1 MESQDNQA
9 KASTTITSLKLI
21 RLYNPTPVMPK
32 KPVVNKHEHTP
43 KTGDSNGLLP
53 YSIAL
58 VGSALAAGLLAARKR
73 IAR

>member
-1 MESQDNQA
+1 
-9 KASTTITSLKLI
+9 
-21 RLYNPTPVMPK
+21 MPK
-32 KPVVNKHEHTP
+32 KPVVNKHRHTP

-58 VGSALAAGLLAARKR
+58 VGSALAAFGLFAARKR